1 MLNLVVA
8 EGGGRLNLENQLL
21 EHGAAP
27 PDEDLEIEH
36 REAGLPLIALQAM
49 EQVKR
54 LGELAQ
60 RIDETI
66 EVIDSRL
73 DALQPPATGKLRLI
87 FRKRRQYL
95 TPQFV
100 KFILRKDGRWWAK
113 PIKAGTATRSV
124 KVSKHF
130 ERNAD
135 IVRLF
140 CREGEELLRLRRVVN
155 RLLGNVT
162 AAGKGA
168 FPPLDAKVQALRKAL
183 DME

>member
-1 MLNLVVA
+1 LTT
-8 EGGGRLNLENQLL
+8 ENQLL
-21 EHGAAP
+21 ETAP
-27 PDEDLEIEH
+27 APLDADLDIEH
-36 REAGLPLIALQAM
+36 PAEGLPLIAVQAI
-49 EQVKR
+49 EQVQR

-100 KFILRKDGRWWAK
+100 KFIQRKDGRWWAK
-113 PIKAGTATRSV
+113 AIKAGTATRSV

-130 ERNAD
+130 ERNAE

-162 AAGKGA
+162 ASGKGA
-168 FPPLDAKVQALRKAL
+168 YPALDEKVQQLRRAL
-183 DME
+183 DSE

>member
-8 EGGGRLNLENQLL
+8 EGGGVLNPENQLA
-21 EHGAAP
+21 ETGSAP
-27 PDEDLEIEH
+27 VDSDLEIEH
-36 REAGLPLIALQAM
+36 PEAGLPLIARQAI
-49 EQVKR
+49 EQVQR

-100 KFILRKDGRWWAK
+100 KFIQRRDGRWWAK
-113 PIKAGTATRSV
+113 AIKAGTATRSV
-124 KVSKHF
+124 KTTKHF
-130 ERNAD
+130 ERNAE

-140 CREGEELLRLRRVVN
+140 CREGEDLLRVRRAVN

-162 AAGKGA
+162 ASGKGA
-168 FPPLDAKVQALRKAL
+168 FPALDAKVQRLRKAL